1 MIPNKVSV
9 CECPCIPGRRAGLPI
24 LAPRA
29 FLEII
34 SVKFQGTARDS
45 MTPFAIPIIYI
56 YIYPWGLSQ
65 HPMLRNFRVAA
76 LVLTAS
82 LGRVP

>member
-45 MTPFAIPIIYI
+45 MTPFAIPR
-56 YIYPWGLSQ
+56 IYPWRLSQ

-76 LVLTAS
+76 VVLTAS
-82 LGRVP
+82 LGRVSYEGA